1 MGNPYLSIHR
11 RMRRHR
17 PVPWA
22 RMIPVLAAGIAIPL
36 VSGDLFWFL
45 AAAES
50 GLDVK
55 QWVPGLVAVTTRF
68 ANLVAAAVILHS
80 YTDLVRGPDR
90 AILDVHPVSPRPL
103 VVAIGLHTLGSRLY
117 LPLMAAIL
125 LLPVGLS
132 ASWMAYLGSVALIVA
147 AWIGGIGVGFMVNL
161 AAVWAAY
168 SPGLT
173 GLLDAIRGQNPR
185 MQAALIYAPGVA
197 LALVGLS
204 VEFGAIGLEAALTGW
219 SLGWAWLAIPL
230 MVGLVAWS
238 LVGTLADHF
247 YVRASLL
254 LAEVEGAWGQHDE
267 SVAAGVVYMQ
277 RVARGRPE
285 LLRALRH
292 GWRSQRLYA
301 TGGWITGLV
310 VAGMCWSD
318 PDTGAVWGAG
328 AVVLIAAVAARMS
341 EGDPLWLDDAL
352 GVSRTS
358 VAWARATVAWLYTV
372 GVWGPVGAVLSLRH
386 GMDGLEIGI
395 GLVVLSLAVAL
406 ASAFTALLWHKRAI
420 WAYGATGIVAWAGFV
435 SVMG

>member
-1 MGNPYLSIHR
+1 MANPYLSVHR
-11 RMRRHR
+11 RIRAHR

-22 RMIPVLAAGIAIPL
+22 RMIPVVASCAAIPM
-36 VSGDLFWFL
+36 VSGELLWFL

-50 GLDVK
+50 GLDAQ
-55 QWVPGLVAVTTRF
+55 QWVPGLTAVTTRL

-103 VVAIGLHTLGSRLY
+103 VVALGLHTLGSRVY

-132 ASWMAYLGSVALIVA
+132 ASWLAYLGAVGLVA
-147 AWIGGIGVGFMVNL
+147 AAWLGGIGVGFMVNL

-168 SPGLT
+168 SPGLA
-173 GLLDAIRGQNPR
+173 GLLDAVRGQNPR

-219 SLGWAWLAIPL
+219 TLGWAWLAIPVI
-230 MVGLVAWS
+230 VGAMAWA
-238 LVGTLADHF
+238 LVGPLADRF

-267 SVAAGVVYMQ
+267 SVAAGVVYME
-277 RVARGRPE
+277 RLADGRPE
-285 LLRALRH
+285 LLRALRN

-301 TGGWITGLV
+301 TGGWIAGLI
-310 VAGMCWSD
+310 VAGLSWSD
-318 PDTGAVWGAG
+318 PSAGAVWGAA

-341 EGDPLWLDDAL
+341 EDDPIWLDAAL
-352 GVSRTS
+352 GVSPVS
-358 VAWARATVAWLYTV
+358 VAWARAMVAWFYTV
-372 GVWGPVGAVLSLRH
+372 GVWAPVGVVLLLKHS
-386 GMDGLEIGI
+386 MAGLQTGL
-395 GLVVLSLAVAL
+395 GLVVLSLLVAL
-406 ASAFTALLWHKRAI
+406 ASASTALLWHKRAI

-435 SVMG
+435 GVMA